1 MTIGHEID
9 PIQSLSDWI
18 NSRGLMPTWTDILLV
33 ATPNSKRHISI
44 ILHFLC
50 KPSIQ
55 KIFEH
60 WGEYDSISNNLFLL
74 SKSISNE
81 KSLLF
86 DFHEIQQSKQI
97 VNQFRGEIADRELLF
112 MMAVRR
118 PSSNNDINLQ
128 FDLLRC
134 WILVKAIFIYQTN
147 GYRDEFIEI
156 SSSKTRLAG
165 DGSEIW
171 LNEILSFKFFGET
184 HESQS
189 RQIRWKSRISSKSE
203 GGKESIFLKSLS
215 RLAHG
220 ESKPL
225 KLTTKSNNYL
235 FSKFLSEAQETVQA
249 NEVDSTLP
257 DWDALESPDEIIQV
271 SPLLGATVVPIDPNA
286 SSGRQQLSGRSVLL
300 RSAEQLQ
307 FLKWSW
313 DKPNPAEAVK
323 LLQFVSFLRLK
334 EDPASHLLAL
344 LIQAACLTSRSLRLV
359 QLLPVSDDSGPDWAI
374 SHDFTFLHKNSP
386 RRNPGWKTKSHQL
399 QWLQPLSKTIRLQL
413 SSTPK
418 EIPKRI
424 EVVTLSDL
432 WEKLEP
438 DRSPEIV
445 FNKLVS
451 NDAFLSRLSSG
462 LLSSWLSQQIFDAS
476 LDSVL
481 AQVVSSSPRTGLAG
495 NCAYASWSAT
505 KVKASLPVLVDFSDQ
520 DLPNLNAVGSQLD
533 PLDEAL
539 HQVISDAHQ
548 RISLL
553 SAQPKDWIAH
563 HNSLTLY
570 IVMALF
576 ACTGARPIRDPFE
589 SPSLFDWES
598 KRVFLDDKR
607 SAGHSGRL
615 LPLVD
620 AVADLVINTYCKHL
634 QWLAVQVTPWS
645 PQMAAEIALL
655 ANLKDSKHL
664 PFFFLLSDSPC
675 LHWESVSEHSIEQ
688 AEVFTW
694 PLPANLMRHRLSIRL
709 RTAGLDAEIIDSLL
723 GHSDQGVATHDLNS
737 PRIWNEDMKS
747 TLPHLQDVFSKL
759 GFQSQVALSSWKDL
773 PKPTVDEG
781 QTLATHKLFGSA
793 ARSERRSLDLQRQ
806 LRKAHDEIQAFLN
819 GRKPETIAAEEWD
832 KIAIQ
837 MLTLDGKRPHPFGAQ
852 RYRLLQKLQGRFSR
866 KVALKVKRVFVTEAT
881 SDSPFTS
888 SAIGCEDKVHQLKD
902 WFETIASTAISTLGT
917 RKCLMLAAIDVV
929 LTSRVPSMRLVDAI
943 LVKKNIRV
951 VMLDYSWYL
960 EHHPLL
966 DEDHNAPVI
975 RHRISNRCMAWLNQA
990 HESKIAMDPKTFIFP
1005 SNWAVTLPEFAKIGK
1020 RPFTSWL
1027 ENISALVHQLNVI
1040 ELPGLI
1046 AGYRSG
1052 HISTSALPHRAW
1064 LLNTQNLVMSESV
1077 SNHTFA
1083 PEEEQDA
1090 AATEVDGPVEDALM
1104 KVAPRLRLANTKR
1117 ASDRTESVLSARE
1130 TLTALRKQLS
1140 NYKNE
1145 DAGVDMIRNRRDLTV
1160 QLQSVIDVQSP
1171 FISSGIWVLGAWLI
1185 HLVKTPYRPKE
1196 YYAVSTIKRYLDAL
1210 AQRFVEM
1217 GHDFDLIGSDGDEIT
1232 DFYDEVLEFNRD
1244 LDLQY
1249 VSGRLRAF
1257 HRFAQENHE
1266 VDEVDWGELDCGSDV
1281 AHGSPGTVG
1290 HQQYLNA
1297 LELLVGPSVDADDI
1311 NLAAAMLLVLAYRF
1325 GLRSAEAH
1333 GLLAQDWRDHE
1344 NIVVL
1349 RVQSNQLHK
1358 LKRACSRRLVPQTEQ
1373 LTDLEKQILNA
1384 FFQLFAHQRLH
1395 DPSFPLFANQTK
1407 GSRHDLAELR
1417 QRVNDTLK
1425 RVHLDPTITIHKARH
1440 AYANRM
1446 AEGLMSS
1453 AIAPNHNKT
1462 QDTEQESWPSHLKKL
1477 LLGTTNVTRRAPWAL
1492 CRLMGH
1498 WRPAT
1503 SFKSYVHQLPDWSDQ
1518 WNAPELARLNQQFKF
1533 RGLDS
1538 CSINIKHDAVQWHPI
1553 AYTPIVE
1560 EDQQPITMQRIGRYF
1575 DLLRHHSSKLA
1586 SCRSCKI
1593 SPELG
1598 DTIEQSIKEISD
1610 RLNARTMRK
1619 GRDTLDSILLHV
1631 NNTEWALIVKRCQE
1645 PSTDITPAMSTEFSV
1660 NAALSMVAVN
1670 RQILMWKQEHFD
1682 WVDSFTRHLALT
1694 HSDIRLFCSS
1704 NYPMLCN
1711 WKTTSQLSRFEQDT
1725 SGTLAKSP
1733 QIDSIYVGDP
1743 PVQIKHR
1750 CAILVSAGKDKQLTG
1765 FGLVLMWLI
1774 YAVTRQA
1781 ESDRLHASSNHTE
1794 RFFTH

>member
-1 MTIGHEID
+1 MA
-9 PIQSLSDWI
+9 
-18 NSRGLMPTWTDILLV
+18 TWADILHV
-33 ATPNSKRHISI
+33 SNPNSKRHISI
-44 ILHFLC
+44 ILHFLF
-50 KPSIQ
+50 KPTIQ
-55 KIFEH
+55 KIFEY
-60 WGEYDSISNNLFLL
+60 WGEHDSISNNLFLL
-74 SKSISNE
+74 SKSISNK
-81 KSLLF
+81 KSLLM

-97 VNQFRGEIADRELLF
+97 ANQFHGEIADRELLF

-134 WILVKAIFIYQTN
+134 WILAKAIFIQQTN
-147 GYRDEFIEI
+147 GYRDEFIEL

-171 LNEILSFKFFGET
+171 LNEILSLKLFGGT
-184 HESQS
+184 HESLS
-189 RQIRWKSRISSKSE
+189 RQIRWRSRISSISTS
-203 GGKESIFLKSLS
+203 GKESLFLKSLS
-215 RLAHG
+215 RLSHG

-225 KLTTKSNNYL
+225 KLTIDNNI
-235 FSKFLSEAQETVQA
+235 FLNSQLPSESQIPVNAYA
-249 NEVDSTLP
+249 IDSALP
-257 DWDALESPDEIIQV
+257 DWSIQEAPDESIQT
-271 SPLLGATVVPIDPNA
+271 SPFLGAAVVPIDPNA

-300 RSAEQLQ
+300 RNAEQLQ

-313 DKPNPAEAVK
+313 DKPNPIEAVK
-323 LLQFVSFLRLK
+323 LLQFVSFLRVRA
-334 EDPASHLLAL
+334 DATSHLLAL
-344 LIQAACLTSRSLRLV
+344 LIESAYLTSRSLRLV
-359 QLLPVSDDSGPDWAI
+359 QLLPVSNESGPDWAI
-374 SHDFTFLHKNSP
+374 SQDYSSLHKISP
-386 RRNPGWKTKSHQL
+386 RRNPGWKAKSHQL
-399 QWLQPLSKTIRLQL
+399 QWIQPISKTIRLQPPAL
-413 SSTPK
+413 SNALIKLPEGN
-418 EIPKRI
+418 EIA
-424 EVVTLSDL
+424 TLGEL
-432 WEKLEP
+432 WKMIEP
-438 DRSPEIV
+438 DRNPEIV
-445 FNKLVS
+445 FNEWVR
-451 NDAFLSRLSSG
+451 NDAFLCRLSSG
-462 LLSSWLSQQIFDAS
+462 LLSPWLSQQIFDAS

-505 KVKASLPVLVDFSDQ
+505 KVKASLPVLVDFADEN
-520 DLPNLNAVGSQLD
+520 LPNANAVGSQLD

-539 HQVISDAHQ
+539 HHVISDAHH

-563 HNSLTLY
+563 HNNLTLY

-576 ACTGARPIRDPFE
+576 AAIGARPIRDPFE

-607 SAGHSGRL
+607 SAGRSGRL
-615 LPLVD
+615 VPLVD
-620 AVADLVINTYCKHL
+620 SVADLVRNTYCKHL
-634 QWLAVQVTPWS
+634 EWLAVQVTPWS
-645 PQMAAEIALL
+645 PQMAAEIDLL
-655 ANLKDSKHL
+655 ARLQDSKKL
-664 PFFFLLSDSPC
+664 PFFFLLSESPC

-688 AEVFTW
+688 AEMFTW

-709 RTAGLDAEIIDSLL
+709 RAAGLDTEIIDSLL

-737 PRIWNEDMKS
+737 PRIWNVDMKS
-747 TLPHLQDVFSKL
+747 ALPHLNEAFSKL
-759 GFQSQVALSSWKDL
+759 GFQSHLALSSCMDL
-773 PKPTVDEG
+773 PRPTVDEG

-806 LRKAHDEIQAFLN
+806 LRRAHDEIQDFLK

-832 KIAIQ
+832 TIAVK

-866 KVALKVKRVFVTEAT
+866 KVALQVKRVFITEAT
-881 SDSPFTS
+881 SDSPFTT
-888 SAIGCEDKVHQLKD
+888 SAIGCEDKIHQLKD

-917 RKCLMLAAIDVV
+917 RKCLMLAAIDMV

-943 LVKKNIRV
+943 LLKKNIRV
-951 VMLDYSWYL
+951 VKLDLAWYL

-966 DEDHNAPVI
+966 DQDHNAPVI

-990 HESKIAMDPKTFIFP
+990 HESKSAMDPKTFFFQP
-1005 SNWAVTLPEFAKIGK
+1005 NWAGHLPEFAKIGK
-1020 RPFTSWL
+1020 LTFASWL
-1027 ENISALVHQLNVI
+1027 ENISVLVHQLNAI

-1052 HISTSALPHRAW
+1052 HLSTSALPHRAW
-1064 LLNTQNLVMSESV
+1064 LLSTQNLVMSESV

-1083 PEEEQDA
+1083 PEEELDL

-1130 TLTALRKQLS
+1130 ALTALRKQLS
-1140 NYKNE
+1140 NYKDE

-1160 QLQSVIDVQSP
+1160 QLQSVIDAQSP
-1171 FISSGIWVLGAWLI
+1171 FISSGIWALGAWVI
-1185 HLVKTPYRPKE
+1185 HLVITPYRPKK

-1210 AQRFVEM
+1210 AQRFIEM
-1217 GHDFDLIGSDGDEIT
+1217 GHDFDLIGSDGDDIT
-1232 DFYDEVLEFNRD
+1232 DFYDDVLEFNRE
-1244 LDLQY
+1244 LDVQY
-1249 VSGRLRAF
+1249 VSWRLQAF
-1257 HRFAQENHE
+1257 HRFAQQNHE
-1266 VDEVDWGELDCGSDV
+1266 VDDVDWGELDCGSEV
-1281 AHGSPGTVG
+1281 AHGSPGTLG
-1290 HQQYLNA
+1290 HLQYLNA
-1297 LELLVGPSVDADDI
+1297 LERLVGPSVDADDTS
-1311 NLAAAMLLVLAYRF
+1311 LAAAMLLVLAYRF

-1333 GLLAQDWRDHE
+1333 GLLAQDWCDHE
-1344 NIVVL
+1344 SIVVL
-1349 RVQSNQLHK
+1349 RVQSNQLRK
-1358 LKRACSRRLVPQTEQ
+1358 LKRACSRRLVPQAEQ
-1373 LTDLEKQILNA
+1373 LTELEIQILDK
-1384 FFQLFAHQRLH
+1384 FLQLFAQMRLL

-1425 RVHLDPTITIHKARH
+1425 KTHQDPTISIHKARH

-1453 AIAPNHNKT
+1453 AIAPNHN
-1462 QDTEQESWPSHLKKL
+1462 QVEDTEQESWPTHLKKL

-1518 WNAPELARLNQQFKF
+1518 WNAVELAGLNQQFKF
-1533 RGLDS
+1533 RGEDS
-1538 CSINIKHDAVQWHPI
+1538 CSINIKHDAMPWVPI
-1553 AYTPIVE
+1553 AYTPVVE
-1560 EDQQPITMQRIGRYF
+1560 EEQSPFTLQRIARYF
-1575 DLLRHHSSKLA
+1575 DLLRHHASKLA

-1593 SPELG
+1593 SPALG
-1598 DTIEQSIKEISD
+1598 DTIEQSITEISE

-1631 NNTEWALIVKRCQE
+1631 NNAEWALIVKRCQE
-1645 PSTDITPAMSTEFSV
+1645 PSSGNTPTADTEFSV
-1660 NAALSMVAVN
+1660 NSALSMVTVN
-1670 RQILMWKQEHFD
+1670 RQILMWKQEHFE
-1682 WVDSFTRHLALT
+1682 WVDAFARHLELT
-1694 HSDIRLFCSS
+1694 QSDIRLFCSS
-1704 NYPMLCN
+1704 NHPMVCS

-1725 SGTLAKSP
+1725 SGTLAKAP

-1743 PVQIKHR
+1743 PAQIKHR

-1765 FGLVLMWLI
+1765 YGLVLLWLI
-1774 YAVTRQA
+1774 FAVTMQA
-1781 ESDRLHASSNHTE
+1781 ETDRLHASGNFTE
-1794 RFFTH
+1794 KFVAH